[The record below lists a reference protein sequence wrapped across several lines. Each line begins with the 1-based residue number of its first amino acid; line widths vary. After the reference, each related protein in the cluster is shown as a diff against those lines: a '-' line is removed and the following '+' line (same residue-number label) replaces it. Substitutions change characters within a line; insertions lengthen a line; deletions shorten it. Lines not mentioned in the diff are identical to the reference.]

1 MKQSCSGVRDKQR
14 GLRSYMGGMTRMK
27 ERQGRSNEEEEA
39 ESRKEWMDQRVR
51 SNDEVG
57 AKRRRER

>member
-1 MKQSCSGVRDKQR
+1 
-14 GLRSYMGGMTRMK
+14 MGGVTRMK
-27 ERQGRSNEEEEA
+27 ERQGRSNEEEGA
-39 ESRKEWMDQRVR
+39 KSRKEWMDQRVR